1 MIDAIS
7 SELAPMQQRARDYE
21 DNPDAVRLILNEGTE
36 RAREA
41 ARDTLIEVRQAMGL
55 HYRQ

>member
-1 MIDAIS
+1 
-7 SELAPMQQRARDYE
+7 MQQRAAEYE
-21 DNPDAVRLILNEGTE
+21 ANPDAVRVILNEGTE

-55 HYRQ
+55 QYRQ